1 MKKKL
6 TVLVV
11 MLLAVTM
18 FSGCAMVMTP
28 IGVGAW
34 YTDVKAPQ
42 IAASVNYDAT
52 GFAKVGSATASNILG
67 LITMGDAGIQAA
79 MTNGKITKVHHVD
92 YKATSILGLYATY
105 TVYVYGE

>member
-6 TVLVV
+6 TILLVS
-11 MLLAVTM
+11 LLAITM

-28 IGVGAW
+28 VGMGSI

-42 IAASVNYDAT
+42 VAASVNYDAT

-67 LITMGDAGIQAA
+67 WIVMGDAGIQAA
-79 MTNGKITKVHHVD
+79 MKNGGITKVHHVD
-92 YKATSILGLYATY
+92 YKASSILGIYATY
-105 TVYVYGE
+105 TLYVYGE